1 MSIKGG
7 SPCVRDLYTGGM
19 IMLISSAIM
28 ISIWVLG
35 FATIPLLI
43 FSIINK
49 SSVRAKALIALAVY
63 IPVFVISM
71 AYLSDALAVDLPFS
85 IVIYYMFAVA
95 FALIDLA
102 SIIVNCVKM
111 RKLEKG
117 GPVGSTLAPFIV
129 IAVIPVVFMTSVCLR
144 QARCLKK
151 SDLVIQCCSHGNG
164 GIGAYD
170 DFVYGYDGKKFYLL
184 DIGSSYG
191 LGNYLSSDMVRS
203 EDAKTAGHYYVDEN
217 SDKLL
222 IYFDDEL
229 ITEKQ
234 FESGYYN
241 VVVESVYYR
250 VDS

>member
-1 MSIKGG
+1 
-7 SPCVRDLYTGGM
+7 
-19 IMLISSAIM
+19 MLISTAIM

-43 FSIINK
+43 VSIINK
-49 SSVRAKALIALAVY
+49 SSLRAKALIALAVY

-71 AYLSDALAVDLPFS
+71 AYLSDALCVDLPFS
-85 IVIYYMFAVA
+85 IVIYYMFAIA

-117 GPVGSTLAPFIV
+117 GPAVSTLVPFIV

-144 QARCLKK
+144 QALCLQRC
-151 SDLVIQCCSHGNG
+151 DLVIQCCSHGNG
-164 GIGAYD
+164 GIGSYD

-191 LGNYLSSDMVRS
+191 LGNFLSSDMVRS
-203 EDAKTAGHYYVDEN
+203 EDGKTAGHYYVDEN
-217 SDKLL
+217 SDLLL
-222 IYFDDEL
+222 ICFDDEL
-229 ITEKQ
+229 INEKQ

-250 VDS
+250 AGS